1 MPVFAYR
8 ALTGGGRARGGVIG
22 AGSARAAWQEL
33 RARGVYPTDLREQAA
48 GAGWAGS
55 RLGAEELAAA
65 TRQLATLVG
74 AGVPVAEALAAV
86 AEQSEHPTL
95 VRGLTVAEARLREG
109 EPLADAL
116 AASPRVFPPLFR
128 DLVRAG
134 EASGALATVLARL
147 ADHTEASAA
156 LRARLRAALTYPA
169 VMAAATVAVL
179 VFLLAW
185 VVPQLTQLFAE
196 TGTRLPLATRALIA
210 VTSVVGRTWWLL
222 LLAGAGGVPAPRRPP
237 RRRRRACGRAGRDAR
252 ARGGGLRARGGDH
265 HLRHDRVGRAAPR
278 ARHGGRRARAG
289 GRGPAPAP
297 RPERARPMRRG
308 FTLLEVMV
316 VMFILG
322 LLATLVAPR
331 VVGRTDDARRTKAI
345 ADLKG
350 IEQALNLYR
359 LDSGGYP
366 TTEQGLEALV
376 HKPDRPPVPRAWNP
390 NGYLER
396 VPLDPWGHAYV
407 YLADG
412 SRYTLK
418 CLGADG
424 VAGGEGTFADLDGKD
439 F

>member
-22 AGSARAAWQEL
+22 AESARAAWQEL
-33 RARGVYPTDLREQAA
+33 RARGVYPTEVREQAA
-48 GAGWAGS
+48 GAAWAGR

-86 AEQSEHPTL
+86 AEQSEHPAL

-169 VMAAATVAVL
+169 VMAAATAAVL

-196 TGTRLPLATRALIA
+196 TGTRLPLATRLLIGA
-210 VTSVVGRTWWLL
+210 TAGVGRTWWLVL
-222 LLAGAGGVPAPRRPP
+222 AAGAGAAWALARWAATPAGRARCDAALLGAPLAGPIVLKAAVARFARTLGTLLAGGLPLDAALGIAGAATGNRRLADAVAGAREAVRRGEPLAPALAATGVFPPLVLHLAAVGERAGSLGPMLERAAAAYEREVETAVSAATALVEPLLVLVMGGV
-237 RRRRRACGRAGRDAR
+237 
-252 ARGGGLRARGGDH
+252 
-265 HLRHDRVGRAAPR
+265 V
-278 ARHGGRRARAG
+278 
-289 GRGPAPAP
+289 
-297 RPERARPMRRG
+297 
-308 FTLLEVMV
+308 
-316 VMFILG
+316 
-322 LLATLVAPR
+322 LALVAAALLPLL
-331 VVGRTDDARRTKAI
+331 
-345 ADLKG
+345 DL
-350 IEQALNLYR
+350 N
-359 LDSGGYP
+359 
-366 TTEQGLEALV
+366 GLV
-376 HKPDRPPVPRAWNP
+376 R
-390 NGYLER
+390 
-396 VPLDPWGHAYV
+396 
-407 YLADG
+407 
-412 SRYTLK
+412 
-418 CLGADG
+418 
-424 VAGGEGTFADLDGKD
+424 
-439 F
+439 

>member
-22 AGSARAAWQEL
+22 AESARAAWQEL

-48 GAGWAGS
+48 GAGWAGR

-86 AEQSEHPTL
+86 AEQSEHPAL

-169 VMAAATVAVL
+169 VMAAATAAVL

-222 LLAGAGGVPAPRRPP
+222 LLAGAGAAPGGRVPAPGRPP
-237 RRRRRACGRAGRDAR
+237 RRRRRACGRARRDAR

-265 HLRHDRVGRAAPR
+265 HLRRDRAGRAASR

-289 GRGPAPAP
+289 GGDPAPAP
-297 RPERARPMRRG
+297 RPERARP
-308 FTLLEVMV
+308 
-316 VMFILG
+316 
-322 LLATLVAPR
+322 
-331 VVGRTDDARRTKAI
+331 
-345 ADLKG
+345 
-350 IEQALNLYR
+350 
-359 LDSGGYP
+359 
-366 TTEQGLEALV
+366 
-376 HKPDRPPVPRAWNP
+376 
-390 NGYLER
+390 
-396 VPLDPWGHAYV
+396 
-407 YLADG
+407 
-412 SRYTLK
+412 
-418 CLGADG
+418 
-424 VAGGEGTFADLDGKD
+424 
-439 F
+439 

>member
-22 AGSARAAWQEL
+22 AESARAAWQEL

-86 AEQSEHPTL
+86 AEQSEHPAL

-147 ADHTEASAA
+147 ADHAEASAA
-156 LRARLRAALTYPA
+156 LRARLRAGLTYPA

-179 VFLLAW
+179 AFLLAW

-196 TGTRLPLATRALIA
+196 TGTRLPLATRLLIGA
-210 VTSVVGRTWWLL
+210 TAGVGRTWWLVL
-222 LLAGAGGVPAPRRPP
+222 AAGAGA
-237 RRRRRACGRAGRDAR
+237 AWALAR
-252 ARGGGLRARGGDH
+252 
-265 HLRHDRVGRAAPR
+265 
-278 ARHGGRRARAG
+278 
-289 GRGPAPAP
+289 
-297 RPERARPMRRG
+297 
-308 FTLLEVMV
+308 
-316 VMFILG
+316 
-322 LLATLVAPR
+322 
-331 VVGRTDDARRTKAI
+331 
-345 ADLKG
+345 
-350 IEQALNLYR
+350 
-359 LDSGGYP
+359 
-366 TTEQGLEALV
+366 
-376 HKPDRPPVPRAWNP
+376 
-390 NGYLER
+390 
-396 VPLDPWGHAYV
+396 
-407 YLADG
+407 
-412 SRYTLK
+412 
-418 CLGADG
+418 
-424 VAGGEGTFADLDGKD
+424 
-439 F
+439 

>member
-22 AGSARAAWQEL
+22 AESARAAWQEL
-33 RARGVYPTDLREQAA
+33 RARGVYPTELREQAA
-48 GAGWAGS
+48 GTGWAGR

-86 AEQSEHPTL
+86 AEQSEHPAL

-196 TGTRLPLATRALIA
+196 TGTRLPLATRLLIG
-210 VTSVVGRTWWLL
+210 VTTVAEV
-222 LLAGAGGVPAPRRPP
+222 
-237 RRRRRACGRAGRDAR
+237 
-252 ARGGGLRARGGDH
+252 LRVTQD
-265 HLRHDRVGRAAPR
+265 
-278 ARHGGRRARAG
+278 
-289 GRGPAPAP
+289 
-297 RPERARPMRRG
+297 
-308 FTLLEVMV
+308 
-316 VMFILG
+316 
-322 LLATLVAPR
+322 
-331 VVGRTDDARRTKAI
+331 
-345 ADLKG
+345 
-350 IEQALNLYR
+350 
-359 LDSGGYP
+359 
-366 TTEQGLEALV
+366 
-376 HKPDRPPVPRAWNP
+376 
-390 NGYLER
+390 
-396 VPLDPWGHAYV
+396 
-407 YLADG
+407 
-412 SRYTLK
+412 
-418 CLGADG
+418 
-424 VAGGEGTFADLDGKD
+424 EG
-439 F
+439 